1 MPSLDSCIA
10 SVFEPGN
17 PGNATDSGA
26 ITTPHYSGFLLM
38 EDTTNFDDL
47 DHLDDATPWLFIPA
61 GTTAAS
67 WYLIVT
73 GTWSGTIYQDY
84 GVEDATSTADGGI
97 ADIAYSYT
105 DPTYV
110 IHTNG
115 TYTPGQTV
123 GPFWIRWR
131 MAIYG
136 SGAATLQAALPWP
149 RHILIE
155 EAGVVVGRLKL
166 E

>member
-1 MPSLDSCIA
+1 MPVALDSCIE
-10 SVFEPGN
+10 SIFEPGN
-17 PGNATDSGA
+17 PGNPTDSGT

-38 EDTTNFDDL
+38 EELTNFDDL
-47 DHLDDATPWLFIPA
+47 DHLDDATPWIFIPA

-67 WYLIVT
+67 WSLIVT
-73 GTWSGTIYQDY
+73 GTWSGTIRNDY
-84 GVEDATSTADGGI
+84 GVEDSAGNVT
-97 ADIAYSYT
+97 YSST
-105 DPTYV
+105 DPVYV

-131 MAIYG
+131 MGTYG
-136 SGAATLQAALPWP
+136 SGAATLQAALPWS

-155 EAGVVVGRLKL
+155 EAGAVVGRLKL